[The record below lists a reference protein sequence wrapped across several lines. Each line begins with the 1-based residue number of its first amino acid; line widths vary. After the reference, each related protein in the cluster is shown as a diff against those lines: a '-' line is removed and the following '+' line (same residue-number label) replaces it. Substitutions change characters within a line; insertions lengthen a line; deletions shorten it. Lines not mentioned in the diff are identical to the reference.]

1 MREKPAV
8 LLDVSDFPAQQYG
21 GLGAH
26 IPVADFY
33 LPTQRLDK
41 SIEAAEKR
49 CLARPALA
57 DQGNR
62 VAGGNVDADIIERDN
77 GAEAM

>member
-8 LLDVSDFPAQQYG
+8 LLDVSDFPAQQYS
-21 GLGAH
+21 GLGAN
-26 IPVADFY
+26 ITAADFY
-33 LPTQRLDK
+33 LPTQRLDE

-49 CLARPALA
+49 RLARPALA

-62 VAGGNVDADIIERDN
+62 TAGGNVDADIIERDN

>member
-1 MREKPAV
+1 M

-21 GLGAH
+21 GLGAN
-26 IPVADFY
+26 IPVADSY
-33 LPTQRLDK
+33 LSTQRLNE

-62 VAGGNVDADIIERDN
+62 AAGGNLDADIIERDN